1 MYEIQLASKKLT
13 KCEDCDLDVITH
25 KPYIQKNHIPVAS
38 AKQVFKNRT
47 PIPLTCTP
55 FSLSDCCVK

>member
-1 MYEIQLASKKLT
+1 MYEIQLASKKLP

-25 KPYIQKNHIPVAS
+25 KPYIQKKNIPVAS

-47 PIPLTCTP
+47 SIVQTCTR
-55 FSLSDCCVK
+55 LSQNVCCVK